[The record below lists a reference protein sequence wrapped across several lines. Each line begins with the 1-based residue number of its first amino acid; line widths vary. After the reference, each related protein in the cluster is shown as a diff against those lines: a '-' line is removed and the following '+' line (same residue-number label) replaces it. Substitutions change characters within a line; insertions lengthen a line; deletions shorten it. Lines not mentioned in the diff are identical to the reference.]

1 MAAIDNPD
9 ISSIIKCLDIGMLQ
23 KAHHYRVEDKI
34 IVRVGNSD
42 SGEPLLVTFNDDPNE
57 QDIFIFD
64 ETLAVG
70 VDSLT
75 KIIEYTVPPSKIF
88 NLDNIALSGS
98 NIAKYTVKINDATNK
113 VMRTYY
119 GSSLSEN
126 IRYNSYKL
134 IAGDKIEVEVIHH
147 NDLLMSG
154 DFEATIEG
162 KIKDE

>member
-1 MAAIDNPD
+1 MIDNPD
-9 ISSIIKCLDIGMLQ
+9 ISSILKCLDLDMLN
-23 KAHHYRVEDKI
+23 KASKYRVADKI

-42 SGEPLLVTFNDDPNE
+42 SGEPILVALTDDPNE
-57 QDIFIFD
+57 IDAFIFD
-64 ETLAVG
+64 TAQAVG
-70 VDSLT
+70 INDLT
-75 KIIEYTVPPSKIF
+75 QIIEYTVPPSKVF
-88 NLDNIALSGS
+88 NLDNIAISGS
-98 NIAKYTVKINDATNK
+98 NIAKYTVKINNNINK

-119 GSSLSEN
+119 GGSLSEN
-126 IRYNSYKL
+126 IRYNSYRL